1 MLEFVLL
8 VVGLSGLWLGSEV
21 LIRGAISLADRYNMS
36 DAIIGM
42 LILAIGTDLPE
53 LFVAFDASLRSL
65 AGENLSGIVIGT
77 AVGSSI
83 GQFGL
88 VMGAAGFIGVASRPT
103 RLMLRS
109 AVFLVGGLLALAAF
123 CVDGEISRV
132 EGYLLCAIY
141 AAYLFTLIFWKTP
154 NTEKM
159 AVAELAPISHAVAF
173 FIAGLTLLLF
183 SAELTVVSAWDFADL
198 VGLSNLSVSAII
210 IGMGSSLPEL
220 SVCIVALMKNRG
232 GLSVGNLMGS
242 NVLDTFLVPGV
253 GAAISPLVIPATV
266 LWLDL
271 PVLALLTVLVLGF
284 VYMSPRGVQKVEGC
298 LLVGIYLGYAVA
310 RVTLNGSY

>member
-1 MLEFVLL
+1 MLEFIFLIC
-8 VVGLSGLWLGSEV
+8 GLSGLWFGSEV
-21 LIRGAISLADRYNMS
+21 LIRGAISISDRYNMS
-36 DAIIGM
+36 DAVIGM

-53 LFVAFDASLRSL
+53 LFVASDASLRSL
-65 AGENLSGIVIGT
+65 AGEDLSGIVIGT
-77 AVGSSI
+77 AIGSSI

-88 VMGAAGFIGVASRPT
+88 VMGITGFIGFAPRPM

-109 AVFLVGGLLALAAF
+109 SIFLIGGILALIAF
-123 CVDGEISRV
+123 CSDGLISRV
-132 EGYLLCAIY
+132 EGYMLCAIY
-141 AAYLFTLIFWKTP
+141 CVYFFTLIFWQTT
-154 NTEKM
+154 NTEQ
-159 AVAELAPISHAVAF
+159 VTDAEVAPISHALAF
-173 FIAGLTLLLF
+173 VIAGLVLLLLA
-183 SAELTVVSAWDFADL
+183 AELTVVSARDFAGL

-220 SVCIVALMKNRG
+220 SVCMVALMKDRS

-253 GAAISPLVIPATV
+253 GAAISPLVIPATA

-284 VYMSPRGVQKVEGC
+284 LYVSPRGVQKTEAG
-298 LLVGIYLGYAVA
+298 LLVAIYSGYAVV
-310 RVTLNGSY
+310 RILLN

>member
-1 MLEFVLL
+1 MLEFILL
-8 VVGLSGLWLGSEV
+8 IVGLSGLWLGSEI
-21 LIRGAISLADRYNMS
+21 LIRGAISLADRYNLS
-36 DAIIGM
+36 DAVIGM
-42 LILAIGTDLPE
+42 LILAVGTDLPE
-53 LFVAFDASLRSL
+53 LFVAFDASFRSL
-65 AGENLSGIVIGT
+65 AGEDLSGIVIGT

-88 VMGAAGFIGVASRPT
+88 VMGAAGFIGFAPRPT

-123 CVDGEISRV
+123 CIDGEISRI
-132 EGYLLCAIY
+132 EGYLLCTIY
-141 AAYLFTLIFWKTP
+141 LAYLFTLIFWKMT
-154 NTEKM
+154 NTEQM
-159 AVAELAPISHAVAF
+159 TGAELAPISHAAAF
-173 FIAGLTLLLF
+173 VIAGLTLLLF
-183 SAELTVVSAWDFADL
+183 SAELTVVSARDFADL

-242 NVLDTFLVPGV
+242 NVLDTFFVPGV
-253 GAAISPLVIPATV
+253 GAAISPLAIPATV

-284 VYMSPRGVQKVEGC
+284 LYVSPRGVKKAEGC
-298 LLVGIYLGYAVA
+298 ILVTIYLGYAVS
-310 RVTLNGSY
+310 RVTLNGPI

>member
-1 MLEFVLL
+1 MLEFIFLIC
-8 VVGLSGLWLGSEV
+8 GLSGLWFGSEV
-21 LIRGAISLADRYNMS
+21 LIRGAISLSDRYNMS
-36 DAIIGM
+36 DAVIGM

-53 LFVAFDASLRSL
+53 LFVAFDASFRSL
-65 AGENLSGIVIGT
+65 AGEDLSGIVIGT

-88 VMGAAGFIGVASRPT
+88 VMGVAGFFGFAPRPM

-109 AVFLVGGLLALAAF
+109 SVFLIGGLLVLIAF
-123 CVDGEISRV
+123 CIDGTISRI
-132 EGYLLCAIY
+132 EGYVLSGIY
-141 AAYLFTLIFWKTP
+141 CAYLLTLIFWKTT
-154 NTEKM
+154 NTEQ
-159 AVAELAPISHAVAF
+159 VSGTEVAPITHALAF
-173 FIAGLTLLLF
+173 IIAGLALLLL
-183 SAELTVVSAWDFADL
+183 SAELTVVSARDFAHL

-253 GAAISPLVIPATV
+253 GAAISPLVVPATV

-271 PVLALLTVLVLGF
+271 PVLAVLTVMVLGF
-284 VYMSPRGVQKVEGC
+284 LYVSPRGVQKIEAC
-298 LLVGIYLGYAVA
+298 ILVTIYCGYAVG
-310 RVTLNGSY
+310 RILLNGT